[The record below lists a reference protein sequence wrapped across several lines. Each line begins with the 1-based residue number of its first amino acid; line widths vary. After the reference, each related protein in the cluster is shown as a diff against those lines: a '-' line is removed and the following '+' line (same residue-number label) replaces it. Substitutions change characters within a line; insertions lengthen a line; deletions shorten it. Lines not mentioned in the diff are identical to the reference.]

1 MAIAA
6 SIRRRLHAGEP
17 ISTLWCDLG
26 SIAAAEVM
34 AEARPDAIIFDLQH
48 GLWDRVALFGAFAAI
63 RGKSEPIVRLAANNA
78 ALIGEALDLGAAGII
93 VPLIESAEEAK
104 AVVAAAKYP
113 PKGHRS
119 AGGTR
124 PMLDFTVYAREANES
139 LMIGVMIETAKG
151 LRNAA
156 AIAAVPGIDLV
167 YIGPGD
173 LSLSLGEFPDP
184 GEKHEDAMLAIL
196 AACRK
201 AGTPCGLFTNSAA
214 HAVDRM
220 RQGFQMVLLGNDLD
234 FLLSASKSAATR
246 YAGGGRK
253 TSLKGAVALVSG
265 TNRGIGPATVKALLA
280 AGAQKIYCGARDTK
294 SIAKLVATSPK
305 RLVAIELDVTKPEQV
320 AKAAKT
326 CSDVTLLVNNA
337 GVNFN
342 TPLIGHDGIE
352 NARRE
357 MEVNYFGTLAMCRA
371 FAPALKKAKTE
382 DSKGGAPKGGAIVN
396 MLSILAHVNLPLMGS
411 LCASKAALL
420 SLTQALRAEL
430 ASQGTHVMAML
441 PGAVDTDMTAGLTIP
456 KMKPA
461 EVADAIIH
469 GLEYGLE
476 EVYPGGMA
484 MGVAAGLSQDPK
496 SVEKQ
501 FAGFLPPAR

>member
-6 SIRRRLHAGEP
+6 SIRRRLHAGET

-48 GLWDRVALFGAFAAI
+48 GLWDRVALFAAFAAI

-139 LMIGVMIETAKG
+139 LMVGVMIETAKG
-151 LRNAA
+151 LKNAA

-184 GEKHEDAMLAIL
+184 GEKHEDAMQAIL
-196 AACRK
+196 AACKK

-280 AGAQKIYCGARDTK
+280 AGAAKVYCGARDTK

-305 RLVAIELDVTKPEQV
+305 KLVAIELDVTKPEQV
-320 AKAAKT
+320 AKAART

-342 TPLIGHDGIE
+342 TPLIGHDGVE

-371 FAPALKKAKTE
+371 FAPVLKKARSG
-382 DSKGGAPKGGAIVN
+382 DAKGGAIVN

-430 ASQGTHVMAML
+430 ASQGTHVMAVL

-461 EVADAIIH
+461 EVAHAIVH

-496 SVEKQ
+496 AVEKQ
-501 FAGFLPPAR
+501 FAGFLPSPK